1 MMTWRARFHGRAAV
15 VACFLALAL
24 PFSATAHEQ
33 RDVGDGQYSV
43 EIGFR
48 DEPAYLGQ
56 PNAFYLNVTQ
66 FGSDGGPVEGLAGT
80 LAAEVTKDGET
91 LPLTLVPR
99 SEPGVYEAAFIP
111 TALGDYTFRLFGDIL
126 ETPID
131 ESFSSSPTTFASV
144 EPLDRYQFPV
154 NAPAGAELVAQLD
167 AANARAV
174 RSETLA
180 YVGIGTG
187 VLGLLVGLGA
197 LLRAG
202 RSRPPLEASEGNRTT
217 LIGSPEEVPTGGA
230 LIRRSDTD

>member
-1 MMTWRARFHGRAAV
+1 MPWRAKVCGPAAV
-15 VACFLALAL
+15 AACVLALVL
-24 PFSATAHEQ
+24 PFAAAAHEQ

-91 LPLTLVPR
+91 LPLTLVPG

-111 TALGDYTFRLFGDIL
+111 TALGDYTFRLVGDIR
-126 ETPID
+126 ESPID

-154 NAPAGAELVAQLD
+154 NAPAGVELVTQLD
-167 AANARAV
+167 AANARAT

-180 YVGIGTG
+180 YVGIGVG
-187 VLGLLVGLGA
+187 VIGLLVGLGA

-202 RSRPPLEASEGNRTT
+202 RPRPSLMVNEGNKATP
-217 LIGSPEEVPTGGA
+217 IADYGEAPPGSA